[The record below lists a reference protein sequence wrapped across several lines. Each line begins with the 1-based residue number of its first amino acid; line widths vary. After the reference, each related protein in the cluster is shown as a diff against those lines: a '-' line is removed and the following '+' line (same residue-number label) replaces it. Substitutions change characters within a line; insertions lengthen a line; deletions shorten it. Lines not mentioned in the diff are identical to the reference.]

1 MGAYGAER
9 RHDDGSKGSRGGVG
23 LLLGAATWSDGS
35 DRAGRLSLFGFLQFN
50 LSTSNFLLLLLC
62 CAVLLAVAHSL
73 LSRGLSCDIP
83 MGPQGEEACLH
94 YLIGRGLNE
103 LQAKVALELARGQS
117 RRDIGQRLHVALG
130 TVSSYS
136 FGAYRRLGIHSR
148 AELARL
154 LSRDVGY
161 KGDGRIA

>member
-1 MGAYGAER
+1 
-9 RHDDGSKGSRGGVG
+9 
-23 LLLGAATWSDGS
+23 
-35 DRAGRLSLFGFLQFN
+35 
-50 LSTSNFLLLLLC
+50 
-62 CAVLLAVAHSL
+62 
-73 LSRGLSCDIP
+73 

-103 LQAKVALELARGQS
+103 LQAKVTLELARGQS

-136 FGAYRRLGIHSR
+136 FGAYRRLGVHSR

-161 KGDGRIA
+161 KGDGRTA